1 LNRNDKSISN
11 DIESTISSLFMG
23 IFRGSRIVFN
33 RSVWLN
39 RHRGSLVIP
48 SILFIAIFIAIV
60 IFVFQLSCIFSSGYC
75 QNLYHAIYDLN
86 NDVDGK
92 TIADDVFNQNTAN
105 LQIEDS
111 DEVDKGTEKRSG
123 INKVSEVVENCGLN
137 ISNNESKQIVECFNN
152 YFNSNMYSDAFLCIE
167 SANIYADINYGDEND
182 IDKGM
187 VIRQNGANWDDENNI
202 VITGHRINLS
212 QPNHKTLLNLDD
224 VESGDKILVLRT
236 LPKEKLEET
245 AFENQK
251 VTEKKSANESY
262 DNIHNDEV
270 LNINNTTVC
279 KAEDL
284 ISDRKNNDNDD
295 LSSDG
300 KQAFII
306 YEYSVNIIDEV
317 LPQEVQ
323 IESII
328 SPYLYTSGGIY
339 NERKSTIT
347 IYTCTPLWVFNRRL
361 VVFGI
366 LENKYHLLL

>member
-1 LNRNDKSISN
+1 
-11 DIESTISSLFMG
+11 MG

-137 ISNNESKQIVECFNN
+137 ISNDESKQIVECFNN
-152 YFNSNMYSDAFLCIE
+152 YLNSTMYSDAFLCIE
-167 SANIYADINYGDEND
+167 GANIYAEINYGGEYD

-187 VIRQNGANWDDENNI
+187 VIRQNGAKWDDENNI

-212 QPNHKTLLNLDD
+212 QPNHKTLLNLDN
-224 VESGDKILVLRT
+224 VQSGDKILVLRPF
-236 LPKEKLEET
+236 PKENQDET
-245 AFENQK
+245 AFENRL
-251 VTEKKSANESY
+251 VTEKESTNESY
-262 DNIHNDEV
+262 VNRLNDRVINISYTIVCNAEDFISHR
-270 LNINNTTVC
+270 NINN
-279 KAEDL
+279 
-284 ISDRKNNDNDD
+284 NDD